1 MIIDGKHIPIQAPST
16 HEYLFVNRKN
26 FHSINVMAVFNSN
39 LKFLN
44 LVAKWPGSSHDAF
57 VFSNSVLCQ
66 MFENGNI
73 NRGCLVVDSAYPLKN
88 HLLTPVLNPSNPMR
102 RHTMMPTLKPGPPI
116 ERAFGILKMRFRCID
131 RSGGTLLFRPREL
144 VES

>member
-1 MIIDGKHIPIQAPST
+1 
-16 HEYLFVNRKN
+16 
-26 FHSINVMAVFNSN
+26 MAVCNSN
-39 LKFLN
+39 LNFLN

-73 NRGCLVVDSAYPLKN
+73 NIGCLVGDSACPLKN

-102 RHTMMPTLKPGPPI
+102 RHTMMPTLKPGPPLS
-116 ERAFGILKMRFRCID
+116 ERLPSLKWGSESSIATEGPYF
-131 RSGGTLLFRPREL
+131 SGPREL
-144 VES
+144 VESWLLVWCCIIFASKTTSMCPET